1 MTPLADIKTS
11 SREEHLEKPDGLDS
25 ETVALG
31 QSSLPPEIA
40 DLFARFDEE
49 REKRFTRKMD
59 AHLIPIGNIGKAR
72 ILGMEEDLNLSDK
85 QYNLALTIFFI
96 SYCTF
101 EVPSNVLLKRFK
113 PKVWST
119 TSLTT
124 KLRT

>member
-59 AHLIPIGNIGKAR
+59 AHLIPIKLRRIQGNIGKAR

-113 PKVWST
+113 PKV
-119 TSLTT
+119 
-124 KLRT
+124 